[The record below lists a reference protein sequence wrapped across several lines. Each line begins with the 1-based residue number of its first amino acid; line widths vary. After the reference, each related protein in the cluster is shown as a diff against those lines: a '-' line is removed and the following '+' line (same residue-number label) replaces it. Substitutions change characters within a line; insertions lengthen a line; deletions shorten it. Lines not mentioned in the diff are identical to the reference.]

1 MVSHFSNEFS
11 CFQQYIPV
19 MNNKIKLILLVLTV
33 CVSCNKGQDISRF
46 DYNYTIPTEFGDG
59 IKTASLQSVGMDDA
73 PIREMMD
80 YINSVN
86 RHRIHNILI
95 FRQNKLVFEEY
106 FQGNA
111 IDWNVSNLDGGVIEY
126 NRETEHYMAS
136 VSKSVTSVITGAA
149 IQLGYLRDLNKKII
163 DYFPEYAGILTGQKA
178 DITIDHLLT
187 MRCGLAFDENTYPY
201 NNPQNDAYKMIN
213 ADDPIEFVLSKP
225 MTDTPGTKF
234 FYNTGT
240 TNVLARIIEKESG
253 MSFLDFSNQ
262 YLFNA
267 LGGKDGEWLMMANG
281 LPMASGGLS
290 IRARE
295 LSKIGLLFLND
306 GIWEGKQI
314 IPKNWITDSQQEKVN
329 ANNGF
334 FQNSSYGY
342 QWWITRFKVNGEFYK
357 CFFAAGWGDQF
368 MFIIPGLEL
377 IAEFNCGNYLVSP
390 KISIINLLESYIL
403 KAITRN

>member
-1 MVSHFSNEFS
+1 
-11 CFQQYIPV
+11 
-19 MNNKIKLILLVLTV
+19 
-33 CVSCNKGQDISRF
+33 
-46 DYNYTIPTEFGDG
+46 
-59 IKTASLQSVGMDDA
+59 
-73 PIREMMD
+73 
-80 YINSVN
+80 
-86 RHRIHNILI
+86 
-95 FRQNKLVFEEY
+95 
-106 FQGNA
+106 
-111 IDWNVSNLDGGVIEY
+111 
-126 NRETEHYMAS
+126 MAS

-149 IQLGYLRDLNKKII
+149 IQLGYLGDLNKKII

-178 DITIDHLLT
+178 NITIDHLLT

-225 MTDTPGTKF
+225 LTDTPGTKF

-262 YLFNA
+262 YLLKS
-267 LGGKDGEWLMMANG
+267 LGGKDGDWLMMANG

-290 IRARE
+290 LRARE

-306 GIWEGKQI
+306 GIWEGRQI
-314 IPKNWITDSQQEKVN
+314 ISKSWITDSQQERVN

-390 KISIINLLESYIL
+390 KVSIINLLENYIL
-403 KAITRN
+403 KAITSN